1 METKRQKS
9 SFNRANARRDHNPG
23 NKWPEIPEK
32 RRPPPFP
39 EKLSPSR
46 RLNRDGE

>member
-23 NKWPEIPEK
+23 QKSPQK
-32 RRPPPFP
+32 RPPPLFP